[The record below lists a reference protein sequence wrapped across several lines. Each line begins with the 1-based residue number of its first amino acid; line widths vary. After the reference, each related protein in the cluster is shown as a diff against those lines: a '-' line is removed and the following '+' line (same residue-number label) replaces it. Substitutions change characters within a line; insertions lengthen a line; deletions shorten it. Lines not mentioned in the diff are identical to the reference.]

1 MTVFLFLQGGA
12 GNFFDIFLK
21 KNPVM
26 FADKKN
32 CCTFA
37 LATRVNAQM

>member
-1 MTVFLFLQGGA
+1 
-12 GNFFDIFLK
+12 
-21 KNPVM
+21 M

-37 LATRVNAQM
+37 LATQINALVRAVLLKGKVYLKYLC